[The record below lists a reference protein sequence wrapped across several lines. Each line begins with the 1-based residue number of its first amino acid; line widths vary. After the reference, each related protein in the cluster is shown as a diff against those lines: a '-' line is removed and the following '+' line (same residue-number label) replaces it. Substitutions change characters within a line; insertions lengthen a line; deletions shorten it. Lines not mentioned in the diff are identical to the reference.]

1 MSDGARPLLT
11 ADPAANFRAHAG
23 EIRAAIDRVL
33 ADGHYILG
41 PEVEAF
47 EREFADYHGGGHTLG
62 VANGTE
68 ALELALRA
76 VGVQRGD
83 AVATVAN
90 TASATVA
97 AIAEIG
103 ARPVFVEI
111 DEATMTMST
120 AALAGA
126 LTGAGGRV
134 KAVVP
139 VHLYGHPADLPA
151 ICPLAISH
159 GAAVVEDCAQAHGAT
174 VAGRRIGTWGA
185 AAAFSFYPTKNLGA
199 IGDGGAVFTRDKA
212 LAGRVRLLRQYGW
225 RQRYVSESA
234 GRNSRLDEM
243 QAAIL
248 RVKLKYLDAENA
260 RRGEIAARYLG
271 QLAPLADPV
280 SAGFGD
286 PALQL
291 RLPVVAPGVQPVWHQ
306 FVVRTPRRDAL
317 LAHLAESGIRCG
329 VLYPVPAHRQ
339 PAYAQPDV
347 ALPVTERACAE
358 VLCLPC
364 HPGLDMADVDRV
376 CTAILGWSRA

>member
-23 EIRAAIDRVL
+23 EIRAAIERVL

-62 VANGTE
+62 VANGTD

-111 DEATMTMST
+111 DEATMTMSA
-120 AALAGA
+120 AALADA
-126 LTGAGGRV
+126 FAGAGGRI

-151 ICPLAISH
+151 IGPLAMSY
-159 GAAVVEDCAQAHGAT
+159 GAVVVEDCAQAHGAT
-174 VAGRRIGTWGA
+174 IAGRRIGTWGA

-260 RRGEIAARYLG
+260 RRGEFAARYVE
-271 QLAPLADPV
+271 QL
-280 SAGFGD
+280 GD

-291 RLPVVAPGVQPVWHQ
+291 RLPVVAPRMQSVWHQ

-317 LAHLAESGIRCG
+317 LAHLAEFSIRCG

-339 PAYAQPDV
+339 PAFAQPDV

-364 HPGLDMADVDRV
+364 HPDLAMADVDRV
-376 CTAILGWSRA
+376 CTTILGWSRA